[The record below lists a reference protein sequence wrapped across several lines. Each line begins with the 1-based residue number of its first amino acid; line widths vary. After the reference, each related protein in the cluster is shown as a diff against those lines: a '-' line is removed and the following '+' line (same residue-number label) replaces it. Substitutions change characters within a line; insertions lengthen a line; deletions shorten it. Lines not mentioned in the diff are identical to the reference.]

1 MWIKTT
7 CRCGSVF
14 IAIGLYQSKVDH
26 VWMQQ
31 ITIEFRLDPDPVSS
45 VYRSLES
52 EAGCCVLLKQLRCST
67 ALC

>member
-7 CRCGSVF
+7 SRCGSVF

-52 EAGCCVLLKQLRCST
+52 
-67 ALC
+67 